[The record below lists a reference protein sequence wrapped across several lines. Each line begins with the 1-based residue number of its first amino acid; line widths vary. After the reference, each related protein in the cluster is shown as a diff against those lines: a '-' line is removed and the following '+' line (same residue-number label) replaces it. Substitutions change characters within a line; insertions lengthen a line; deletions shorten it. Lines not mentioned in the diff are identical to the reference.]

1 MNENYAS
8 KKDLVIASG
17 IISCFILAAAGFCAL
32 CLIPMEYCRE
42 MMIISIAVVLLQFS
56 ISNMFF
62 DIFKITVKYEKLGKF
77 VDSFLLGF
85 LVLLLAFDVSCFV
98 LKVNGVIKFKTFNSN
113 VFWHGNTSLFYRV
126 MIPQNQFKV
135 LVFI

>member
-8 KKDLVIASG
+8 KKDLVKASG

-56 ISNMFF
+56 IRNMFF
-62 DIFKITVKYEKLGKF
+62 DIFKITVKYEKHGKF

-98 LKVNGVIKFKTFNSN
+98 LKVNGVIKFNSASFCDLCLMLSVATRIISKAVLGKKTEN
-113 VFWHGNTSLFYRV
+113 
-126 MIPQNQFKV
+126 
-135 LVFI
+135 